1 MTVNS
6 SDSLDFLQMGFFS
19 RQRTQKLLMRSDS
32 HGERMQKVYAL
43 DYCAASFVT
52 EGEVK
57 YCIAK
62 LFSGDVKFAT
72 ALDY

>member
-1 MTVNS
+1 V
-6 SDSLDFLQMGFFS
+6 
-19 RQRTQKLLMRSDS
+19 
-32 HGERMQKVYAL
+32 A
-43 DYCAASFVT
+43 
-52 EGEVK
+52 GEVK

>member
-1 MTVNS
+1 MRDDAQGAQILNLVCLYCSVAAFSVLLS
-6 SDSLDFLQMGFFS
+6 SLWD
-19 RQRTQKLLMRSDS
+19 
-32 HGERMQKVYAL
+32 VVAL
-43 DYCAASFVT
+43 VA
-52 EGEVK
+52 GEVK

>member
-1 MTVNS
+1 
-6 SDSLDFLQMGFFS
+6 
-19 RQRTQKLLMRSDS
+19 MRSDS
-32 HGERMQKVYAL
+32 HATRAQKVFAL

>member
-1 MTVNS
+1 
-6 SDSLDFLQMGFFS
+6 
-19 RQRTQKLLMRSDS
+19 MRSDS
-32 HGERMQKVYAL
+32 HATRAQKVFAL

-52 EGEVK
+52 EGETKRKGRKLRVNDGRVGEVK

>member
-1 MTVNS
+1 LCLFYSVAAFSELLS
-6 SDSLDFLQMGFFS
+6 SLWD
-19 RQRTQKLLMRSDS
+19 
-32 HGERMQKVYAL
+32 VVAL
-43 DYCAASFVT
+43 CVA
-52 EGEVK
+52 GEVK

>member
-1 MTVNS
+1 MLTRGDGV
-6 SDSLDFLQMGFFS
+6 G
-19 RQRTQKLLMRSDS
+19 R
-32 HGERMQKVYAL
+32 A
-43 DYCAASFVT
+43 
-52 EGEVK
+52 GEVK

>member
-1 MTVNS
+1 
-6 SDSLDFLQMGFFS
+6 MGFFKNGN
-19 RQRTQKLLMRSDS
+19 RGTQLYMRSDS